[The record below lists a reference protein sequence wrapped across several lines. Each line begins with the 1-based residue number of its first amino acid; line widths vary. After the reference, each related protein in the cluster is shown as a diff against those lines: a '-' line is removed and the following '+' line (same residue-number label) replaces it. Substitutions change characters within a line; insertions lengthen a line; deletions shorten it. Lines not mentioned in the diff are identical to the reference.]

1 MKVSFEELRISCN
14 VFYNNDIVEIR
25 GVDFDSALI
34 VYEHT
39 KQAPISVEL
48 SDLKP
53 IPLNKNVLYELGYEY
68 DLEILAYESIGPWQ
82 MKLFTKDNKIYEV
95 DMNLSNYNQK
105 PMKLK
110 YVHQIQNLEFGLFQ
124 QNHRLF

>member
-25 GVDFDSALI
+25 GIDLDSALI

-39 KQAPISVEL
+39 KQAPIRVEL

-53 IPLNKNVLYELGYEY
+53 IPLNKNILEELGYVYSEMWG
-68 DLEILAYESIGPWQ
+68 AYESILPWR
-82 MKLFTKDNKIYEV
+82 MDMLTEDNKIFEV
-95 DMNLSNYNQK
+95 DINLSKYSQK

-124 QNHRLF
+124 QNYRLF